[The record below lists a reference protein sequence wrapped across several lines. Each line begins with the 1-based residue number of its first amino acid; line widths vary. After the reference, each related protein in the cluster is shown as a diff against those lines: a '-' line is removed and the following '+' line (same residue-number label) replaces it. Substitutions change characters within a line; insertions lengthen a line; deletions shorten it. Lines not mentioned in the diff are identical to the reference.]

1 MDAAIGV
8 GDGAWPGL
16 ASYRLRD
23 ETLLPIISPAL
34 AVATPVNEPADI
46 SRHLLLRVATRPD
59 VWGRWFEAQGL
70 DSEVMNLG
78 PQFELTSHL
87 IEAVS
92 SGIGVG
98 LVPSFLVQDELRSGA
113 VQLAVE
119 RPIKTGLSY
128 YLMLPSQSAPLP
140 QLLTFKN
147 WILSM
152 AMDGETSVE
161 D

>member
-1 MDAAIGV
+1 
-8 GDGAWPGL
+8 
-16 ASYRLRD
+16 
-23 ETLLPIISPAL
+23 
-34 AVATPVNEPADI
+34 
-46 SRHLLLRVATRPD
+46 LRVAARPD

-70 DSEVMNLG
+70 GSETMNLG

-113 VQLAVE
+113 VQIAVE
-119 RPIKTGLSY
+119 RPLKTGLSY
-128 YLMLPSQSAPLP
+128 FLILPSQSAPLP

-152 AMDGETSVE
+152 AMDGETPIK